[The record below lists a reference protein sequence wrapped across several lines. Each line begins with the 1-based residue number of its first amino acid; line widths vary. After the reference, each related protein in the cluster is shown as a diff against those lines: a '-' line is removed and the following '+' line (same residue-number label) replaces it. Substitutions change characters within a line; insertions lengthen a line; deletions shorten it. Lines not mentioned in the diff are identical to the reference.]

1 MRSIV
6 EGLPGYWQDK
16 TIIALSLF
24 LAASPWLAGYGD
36 LAVAQWNAVVV
47 AVALAAGSLSVVF
60 TTPYWPDFVTAF
72 MAFWLVLSPRI
83 LGFSDRLIPTV
94 IAGAVGSVVIV
105 LALWSAVRRSHEL
118 LTARRRDSSE
128 PPAQPP
134 SKPTPGHEKA
144 A

>member
-36 LAVAQWNAVVV
+36 LAIAQWNAVIIAAVLAVGSAAVV
-47 AVALAAGSLSVVF
+47 LGE
-60 TTPYWPDFVTAF
+60 PYWPNFVTAF

-83 LGFSDRLIPTV
+83 LGFSDRLVPTL
-94 IAGAVGSVVIV
+94 IAAAVGSVVIV